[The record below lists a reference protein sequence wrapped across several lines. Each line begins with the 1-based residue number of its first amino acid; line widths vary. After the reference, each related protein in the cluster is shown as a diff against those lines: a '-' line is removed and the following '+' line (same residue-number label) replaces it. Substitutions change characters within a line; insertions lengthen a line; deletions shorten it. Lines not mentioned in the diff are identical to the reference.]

1 MRSIR
6 INKESNL
13 AEIELNYWNEDAKLL
28 TLRNILGSKSSG
40 SSVASTGFRCN
51 NWQISCFIRIS
62 GVHRIP
68 CGRSHSAKVII
79 CPLDR
84 ATRSKSSEKSVIHD
98 WRPLLWDGTQ
108 RMELKDSSLHF
119 TMQGRNLLWL
129 QWSLGSVKKRCFCQ
143 SWSSFSIVPTC
154 ESQMSMSDEMR

>member
-13 AEIELNYWNEDAKLL
+13 ARIELNNWYDDAKLL

-40 SSVASTGFRCN
+40 SSVARTGFRCS
-51 NWQISCFIRIS
+51 NWQISCFITIS

-68 CGRSHSAKVII
+68 CGRSQSAKVII
-79 CPLDR
+79 CSLDR
-84 ATRSKSSEKSVIHD
+84 ATRSKSSKNSVIHD
-98 WRPLLWDGTQ
+98 WRPLLSDDTQ

-119 TMQGRNLLWL
+119 TIQGRIPLWL
-129 QWSLGSVKKRCFCQ
+129 QWSLGSVKKRGFCQ
-143 SWSSFSIVPTC
+143 SWSSFSIAPTC
-154 ESQMSMSDEMR
+154 ESQMSKSDEMQ